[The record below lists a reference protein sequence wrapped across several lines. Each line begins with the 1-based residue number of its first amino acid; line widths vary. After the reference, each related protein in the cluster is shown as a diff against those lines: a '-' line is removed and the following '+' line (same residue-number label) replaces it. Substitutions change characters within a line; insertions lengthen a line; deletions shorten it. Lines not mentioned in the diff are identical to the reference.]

1 MPLRTRTVFDSFV
14 SAVRPSV
21 AAVPRFPKMAIP
33 ARLFAVF
40 LIIGGLAMMQATP
53 ASAAKYAAIVIEEHS
68 GRVLFARN
76 ADQARYPA
84 SLTKIMTLYLL
95 FEELEARRL
104 TMDTRM
110 RVSRTAAGRSPSKLY
125 LKTGQTVTVRDA
137 IYALIT
143 KSANDVATV
152 VAEHLSGT
160 EREFGKRMTRKAR
173 ALGMN
178 RTTFRNASGL
188 PHSKQKSTARDM
200 ARLGIAIRRD
210 FPQYFDFFSTTSF
223 RWKGKRFGNHNK
235 LLSQYDGTDG
245 IKTGYINASGFN
257 LVATVERH
265 GVRLVGVV
273 FGGRSGK
280 SRDAHMVQILDKS
293 FKRAKPADIHTQLA
307 DTGSRIRVVPKS
319 LPTPL
324 TAPGTLPVAPPPRSS
339 RTGSIDVAL
348 GGEAAYLDGDD
359 PATATSAATPTR
371 WSVQVGSFARRVNAH
386 KAAATARRTARSVL
400 GAIPARLTMVTRG
413 NIPLWRVRFHNLDET
428 QARTACA
435 VLFAEGRPCVAIAET
450 G

>member
-1 MPLRTRTVFDSFV
+1 
-14 SAVRPSV
+14 
-21 AAVPRFPKMAIP
+21 
-33 ARLFAVF
+33 
-40 LIIGGLAMMQATP
+40 
-53 ASAAKYAAIVIEEHS
+53 
-68 GRVLFARN
+68 
-76 ADQARYPA
+76 
-84 SLTKIMTLYLL
+84 
-95 FEELEARRL
+95 
-104 TMDTRM
+104 
-110 RVSRTAAGRSPSKLY
+110 
-125 LKTGQTVTVRDA
+125 
-137 IYALIT
+137 
-143 KSANDVATV
+143 
-152 VAEHLSGT
+152 
-160 EREFGKRMTRKAR
+160 
-173 ALGMN
+173 
-178 RTTFRNASGL
+178 
-188 PHSKQKSTARDM
+188 
-200 ARLGIAIRRD
+200 
-210 FPQYFDFFSTTSF
+210 
-223 RWKGKRFGNHNK
+223 
-235 LLSQYDGTDG
+235 
-245 IKTGYINASGFN
+245 
-257 LVATVERH
+257 
-265 GVRLVGVV
+265 
-273 FGGRSGK
+273 
-280 SRDAHMVQILDKS
+280 MVQILDKS

-348 GGEAAYLDGDD
+348 GGEAAYLNGDD

>member
-1 MPLRTRTVFDSFV
+1 MPVRTRTVFDSFV
-14 SAVRPSV
+14 SAVRPSIV
-21 AAVPRFPKMAIP
+21 AVPRFPKMIILAH
-33 ARLFAVF
+33 LFA
-40 LIIGGLAMMQATP
+40 LLSIISGLAMMQATP

-104 TMDTRM
+104 TMDTKM
-110 RVSRTAAGRSPSKLY
+110 RVSRTAASRSPSKLY

-178 RTTFRNASGL
+178 RTTFHNASGL

-210 FPQYFDFFSTTSF
+210 FPQYFGFFSTTSF

-235 LLSQYDGTDG
+235 LLSKYDGTDG

-293 FKRAKPADIHTQLA
+293 FKRAKPADIHTQLSDA
-307 DTGSRIRVVPKS
+307 GSRIRVVRKS

-339 RTGSIDVAL
+339 RIGSIDVAL
-348 GGEAAYLDGDD
+348 GGAAAYLDGDD
-359 PATATSAATPTR
+359 PATASNAATPTR

>member
-1 MPLRTRTVFDSFV
+1 
-14 SAVRPSV
+14 
-21 AAVPRFPKMAIP
+21 
-33 ARLFAVF
+33 
-40 LIIGGLAMMQATP
+40 
-53 ASAAKYAAIVIEEHS
+53 
-68 GRVLFARN
+68 
-76 ADQARYPA
+76 
-84 SLTKIMTLYLL
+84 
-95 FEELEARRL
+95 
-104 TMDTRM
+104 MDTRM
-110 RVSRTAAGRSPSKLY
+110 RVSRTASGRSPSKLY
-125 LKTGQTVTVRDA
+125 LQSGQSVAVRDA
-137 IYALIT
+137 VYALIT

-152 VAEHLSGT
+152 IAEHLSGT
-160 EREFGKRMTRKAR
+160 EREFAKRMTRKAR
-173 ALGMN
+173 ALGMT

-210 FPQYFDFFSTTSF
+210 FPQYFGFFSTTSF

-235 LLSQYDGTDG
+235 LLSDYNGTDG

-273 FGGRSGK
+273 FGGRSGR
-280 SRDAHMVQILDKS
+280 SRDNHMVEILDKS
-293 FKRAKPADIHTQLA
+293 FKRAKPAEIQTQLA
-307 DTGSRIRVVPKS
+307 AAGSRIRVIPKS

-324 TAPGTLPVAPPPRSS
+324 EEPGALPVTPPPRE
-339 RTGSIDVAL
+339 RTSGSIDIAL
-348 GGEAAYLDGDD
+348 GGEAAYLDGD
-359 PATATSAATPTR
+359 AATTIQRNPPTS

-400 GAIPARLTMVTRG
+400 GTTPARLTMVTRG
-413 NIPLWRVRFHNLDET
+413 NIPLWRVRFYNLDEK